1 MSDRRTISKYPN
13 RRLYDP
19 EQRRYIT
26 LEDIRTLVNDNV
38 DFMVLDKKTGADV
51 TCAVL
56 VQVVSS
62 EEKGTHSVFRRDFLL
77 DLIRSHGGPAQGAV
91 GAYLERA
98 LAVFVKNS
106 AALQSQDVAAAEPV
120 APAVVNT
127 PVTTGAPATVL

>member
-1 MSDRRTISKYPN
+1 MSQCRTISKYPN

-19 EQRRYIT
+19 EQARYIT

-38 DFMVLDKKTGADV
+38 EFMVLDKKTGADI

-62 EEKGTHSVFRRDFLL
+62 EEKSAHSVFRRDFLL
-77 DLIRSHGGPAQGAV
+77 DLIRSSRGGPAQGAV

-98 LAVFVKNS
+98 LALFVKNT
-106 AALQSQDVAAAEPV
+106 ATLQPPDVALAAS
-120 APAVVNT
+120 APAVVNSQ
-127 PVTTGAPATVL
+127 VTTGAPAPVL

>member
-1 MSDRRTISKYPN
+1 MSQCRTISKYPN

-19 EQRRYIT
+19 EQARYIT

-38 DFMVLDKKTGADV
+38 EFMVLDKKTGTDI

-62 EEKGTHSVFRRDFLL
+62 EEKSAHSVFRREFLL
-77 DLIRSHGGPAQGAV
+77 NLIRSRGGPGQGAV

-98 LAVFVKNS
+98 LALFVKNTAS
-106 AALQSQDVAAAEPV
+106 FQPPDVAAAAP
-120 APAVVNT
+120 APAVVNS
-127 PVTTGAPATVL
+127 PVTTGAPAPGL

>member
-1 MSDRRTISKYPN
+1 MSPHRIISKYPN

-38 DFMVLDKKTGADV
+38 DFMVLDKKTGADI

-56 VQVVSS
+56 VQIVSS
-62 EEKGTHSVFRRDFLL
+62 EERGAHGVFRRDFLL

-91 GAYLERA
+91 GAYLEQA
-98 LAVFVKNS
+98 LALFVKDTAVLQPPNVEIAAGAAGMVNS
-106 AALQSQDVAAAEPV
+106 PTA
-120 APAVVNT
+120 
-127 PVTTGAPATVL
+127 TGAPVTVP

>member
-1 MSDRRTISKYPN
+1 MSQCRTISKYPN

-19 EQRRYIT
+19 QQARYIT

-38 DFMVLDKKTGADV
+38 EFMVLDKKTGTDI

-62 EEKGTHSVFRRDFLL
+62 DEKSAHSVFRRDFLL
-77 DLIRSHGGPAQGAV
+77 DLIRSRGGQAQGAV

-98 LAVFVKNS
+98 LALFVKNTASLQPPDVTDAAS
-106 AALQSQDVAAAEPV
+106 AA
-120 APAVVNT
+120 AVVNS
-127 PVTTGAPATVL
+127 PVTTGAAAPVL

>member
-1 MSDRRTISKYPN
+1 MSQRRTISKYPN

-19 EQRRYIT
+19 QQGRYIT
-26 LEDIRTLVNDNV
+26 LEDIRRLVADNV
-38 DFMVLDKKTGADV
+38 DFMVLDKKTGTDI

-77 DLIRSHGGPAQGAV
+77 DLIRSRGGAAHGSV

-98 LAVFVKNS
+98 LAVFVNNT
-106 AALQSQDVAAAEPV
+106 AVLQSRGVAEAAV
-120 APAVVNT
+120 DQAVVNS
-127 PVTTGAPATVL
+127 PVSTAVPAAVL

>member
-1 MSDRRTISKYPN
+1 MSDPRTISKYPN

-26 LEDIRTLVNDNV
+26 LEDIRTLVNDHV

-56 VQVVSS
+56 VQVVAS

-77 DLIRSHGGPAQGAV
+77 DLIRSHGGSAPGAV

-98 LAVFVKNS
+98 MDLFVKNS
-106 AALQSQDVAAAEPV
+106 AVLQGQDVAAASV
-120 APAVVNT
+120 APAVANT
-127 PVTTGAPATVL
+127 AVTTGASASVL